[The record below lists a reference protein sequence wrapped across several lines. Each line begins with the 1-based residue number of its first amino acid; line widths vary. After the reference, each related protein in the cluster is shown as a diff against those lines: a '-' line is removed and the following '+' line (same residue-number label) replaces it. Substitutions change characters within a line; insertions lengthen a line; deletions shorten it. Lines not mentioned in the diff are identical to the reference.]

1 MDFPQERIDE
11 QDANDEHTDDDDRQL
26 VSVAETFKFK
36 NSVVDVTESADEK
49 NAQRA

>member
-1 MDFPQERIDE
+1 MELSQERIDE
-11 QDANDEHTDDDDRQL
+11 QDANDEHADDDDRQL